1 MLASKPKHIEL
12 GMFGY
17 LDDRLYLRR
26 RESQAS
32 GFSGVSALSLLRAR
46 APLGSMGWVSTARAF
61 VFVIMQGAL
70 AAIGLLLVR
79 AEDCALGI
87 DDPAKIIVST
97 WAWLTGS

>member
-1 MLASKPKHIEL
+1 MPASKPKHIEL
-12 GMFGY
+12 EMFRY
-17 LDDRLYLRR
+17 LEDRLYLHR

-61 VFVIMQGAL
+61 MFVVVQRAL
-70 AAIGLLLVR
+70 TAIGLLPVHV
-79 AEDCALGI
+79 EDCALGI

-97 WAWLTGS
+97 WAWLARP